1 MCFNPALQFT
11 LLMTNKKWISFPGV
25 VAAIVFFAFA
35 SCIPQSKIVL
45 LQYDEINDS
54 TYANA
59 FISEAHPMIEYR
71 IQPNDYLYINVA
83 SIDRELSMFM
93 EPLAG
98 VNFLGAYNQALV
110 GYHVDHHGMINF
122 PFLGKIRLEGYTIDE
137 AHDVMREE
145 AQKLLGERIRV
156 DVRLI
161 NNVVNVMGEVRSEGN
176 FNMTRSKISIFEAI
190 ALAGGFTDYAR
201 RGEVKVFRTVDGEY
215 FVYSVDLTSGK
226 LIGENMFYVFPN
238 DVIYVEPMRAKALGL
253 TPSFS
258 LGMVSTLVT
267 LTTAI
272 LFLLYGI

>member
-1 MCFNPALQFT
+1 
-11 LLMTNKKWISFPGV
+11 MTKTRRTYLPGIIIAV
-25 VAAIVFFAFA
+25 VMIAFA

-45 LQYDEINDS
+45 LQYDNINDS

-59 FISEAHPMIEYR
+59 FVPEVDPMIEYR

-122 PFLGKIRLEGYTIDE
+122 PFLGKIHLVGYTIDE

-145 AQKLLGERIRV
+145 AQKLLGDQIRV

-176 FNMTRSKISIFEAI
+176 FNMTRSKITIFEAI

-201 RGEVKVFRTVDGEY
+201 RGEVKVFRTVGGEH
-215 FVYSVDLTSGK
+215 FVYAVDLTSGK

-238 DVIYVEPMRAKALGL
+238 DVVYVEPMRAKALGL